1 MDPMALWAKQVSTRW
16 PTINILANAA
26 LGPGISGGDR
36 IFIECARRWAEA
48 DRRVTIFVWEE
59 GYDMC
64 RRNDLQNVDYT
75 LWPIGRFGRAGFVL
89 AYVARVLQ
97 GLIRSVSRKLATNE
111 KVVIYSA
118 SDFWPDVWPAFV
130 AKSKSKTVK
139 WVAGLYLLAPA
150 PWAYGGLRAAMKGV
164 LYYLSQRV
172 SVSLMRR
179 KADLVLVLNPFDR
192 ATLLKRGFSPGKV
205 TVISGGI
212 DINNINKV
220 PMGEKTFD
228 ACFIGRLHAQKGI
241 HDLFMIWKD
250 VCQTIKK
257 ARLAII
263 GSGTRQWERFIEEK
277 MIAEGL
283 QDNVYFLGFL
293 DGEPKFRV
301 LKTSKVFL
309 ITSSHESFAMVVCEA
324 MACALP
330 VVAYDLPIFEKLFPQ
345 GMIRVPIGQTHAF
358 ANTVVQLLTDENRC
372 EMLGRAARETASRY
386 DWDVVAKDILQ
397 HFDRICAEDLSFHT

>member
-1 MDPMALWAKQVSTRW
+1 MGRLH
-16 PTINILANAA
+16 INVIANAA

-48 DRRVTIFVWEE
+48 DCHVTIFVWEE
-59 GYDMC
+59 GYEMC
-64 RRNDLQNVDYT
+64 QRNDLHVEYT
-75 LWPIGRFGRAGFVL
+75 LWPIGRFRRVGFVL
-89 AYVARVLQ
+89 THIARVLQ
-97 GLIRSVSRKLATNE
+97 GLIRSISRKWTTDE

-150 PWAYGGLRAAMKGV
+150 PWAYGGLRAAVKGV

-192 ATLLKRGFSPGKV
+192 ATLLKRGFSPAKV
-205 TVISGGI
+205 TVMSGGI
-212 DINNINKV
+212 DVNNISKV

-250 VCQTIKK
+250 VCQSIKN

-263 GSGTRQWERFIEEK
+263 GSGTRQWERFIEDK

-283 QDNVYFLGFL
+283 QDNIYFLGFL

-301 LKTSKVFL
+301 LKASKFFL
-309 ITSSHESFAMVVCEA
+309 LPSYHESFAMVVCEA

-358 ANTVVQLLTDENRC
+358 ANAVVQLLTDEDKYRS
-372 EMLGRAARETASRY
+372 LGQEALETASRY
-386 DWDVVAKDILQ
+386 DWDIVAKGMLQ
-397 HFDRICAEDLSFHT
+397 HFERICA